1 MASVTAVDSS
11 HYTIV
16 VNPTPGL
23 ASGSVALSLVAGGAT
38 DAAGNVAVAA
48 NLASLDSQP
57 INTLAPT
64 VVAVTD
70 NVAGPVA
77 NGPISFTATFSEAV
91 TGVSATSFT
100 ATDGTVASVT
110 AVDSSHY
117 TIVVNP
123 TPGLASG
130 SVALSLVAGG
140 ATDAA
145 GNVAVAANL
154 ASLDSQPI
162 NTLAPTVVA
171 VADNVAGPVANGP
184 ISFTATF
191 SEAVTGVSATSFATD
206 GTVASVTAVDSSHYT
221 IVVNPTPGLASG
233 SVALSL
239 VAGGATDAAGNV
251 AVAANLAD
259 LDSQPIDTLAP
270 TVAITIS
277 STTLTASNNTATVTF
292 ASAKHRSFS
301 LSDTTATGGTLSNL
315 QQTDATHWTAL
326 FTANSNTQVTKASVR
341 VTAGSYQDAAGNL
354 ALQGAAEISP
364 SIPSRIHGR
373 IRAAEAGPSRP
384 TGVPGQFRQA
394 LQMLRSRPWLCA
406 LHHYDSSRRN
416 GVGELAHDK
425 RSQCNDA
432 GRRNAFGPASLVMSA
447 GFSRCRMAERSG
459 LEVPPPSR

>member
-1 MASVTAVDSS
+1 MSVTAVDSS

-130 SVALSLVAGG
+130 GVALSLVAGGATDAAGNVAVAANLASLDSQPINTLAPTVVAVTDNVAGPVANGPISFTATFSEAVTGVSATSFTATDGTVASVTADGNHSHYTIVVNPTPGLASGSVALSLVAGG

-171 VADNVAGPVANGP
+171 VTDNVAGPVANGP

-191 SEAVTGVSATSFATD
+191 SEAVTGVL
-206 GTVASVTAVDSSHYT
+206 GHQ
-221 IVVNPTPGLASG
+221 LHRHRRH
-233 SVALSL
+233 
-239 VAGGATDAAGNV
+239 GGER
-251 AVAANLAD
+251 
-259 LDSQPIDTLAP
+259 
-270 TVAITIS
+270 
-277 STTLTASNNTATVTF
+277 
-292 ASAKHRSFS
+292 HR
-301 LSDTTATGGTLSNL
+301 
-315 QQTDATHWTAL
+315 
-326 FTANSNTQVTKASVR
+326 
-341 VTAGSYQDAAGNL
+341 
-354 ALQGAAEISP
+354 
-364 SIPSRIHGR
+364 GR
-373 IRAAEAGPSRP
+373 
-384 TGVPGQFRQA
+384 
-394 LQMLRSRPWLCA
+394 
-406 LHHYDSSRRN
+406 
-416 GVGELAHDK
+416 
-425 RSQCNDA
+425 
-432 GRRNAFGPASLVMSA
+432 
-447 GFSRCRMAERSG
+447 
-459 LEVPPPSR
+459 